1 MQITWHGQSLFQIK
15 TNSQDNNPVNIVIDP
30 FGKDIGLRLPK
41 LEADIL
47 LVTHQHKDHNNTKV
61 VLGDPFLIDGSG
73 EYEIKDVFIRGIP
86 SFHDN
91 SQGKEQGKNTIYTIE
106 AENLKV
112 CHLGALGQKELT
124 EEQVDTIGVIDILLI
139 PVGGNGTISAK
150 ESAKILSQIEP
161 KIIIPM
167 HYALPKLKVKLDTS
181 DDFLK
186 AFGIKSLEPIKK
198 LSIKKKNVATDE
210 AKIIL
215 LSH

>member
-15 TNSQDNNPVNIVIDP
+15 TNSQDNNSVNIVIDP
-30 FGKDIGLRLPK
+30 FNKDIGLRLPK

-47 LVTHQHKDHNNTKV
+47 LVTHQHKDHNNIKA
-61 VLGDPFLIDGSG
+61 VLGDPFLIDGPG
-73 EYEIKDVFIRGIP
+73 EYEIKDVFIQGIP

-91 SQGKEQGKNTIYTIE
+91 SQGKERGKNIIYTIE
-106 AENLKV
+106 SEGLKV

-124 EEQVDTIGVIDILLI
+124 EDQVDTIGPVDVLLI
-139 PVGGNGTISAK
+139 PVGGNFTISAK

-198 LSIKKKNVATDE
+198 LSIKKKNVAADE

-215 LSH
+215 LSP

>member
-15 TNSQDNNPVNIVIDP
+15 TNSQDNNSVNIVINP
-30 FGKDIGLRLPK
+30 FNKDIGLRLPK

-47 LVTHQHKDHNNTKV
+47 LVTHQHKDHNNIKA
-61 VLGDPFLIDGSG
+61 VLGDPFLIDGPG

-91 SQGKEQGKNTIYTIE
+91 SQGKERGKNIIYTIE
-106 AENLKV
+106 SEGLKV
-112 CHLGALGQKELT
+112 CHLGDLGQKELT
-124 EEQVDTIGVIDILLI
+124 EDQVDIIGPVDILLI
-139 PVGGNGTISAK
+139 PVGGNFTISAK

-198 LSIKKKNVATDE
+198 LSIKKKSIAADE

-215 LSH
+215 LSP

>member
-15 TNSQDNNPVNIVIDP
+15 TSSQDNNPVNIVIDP
-30 FGKDIGLRLPK
+30 FNKDIGLRLPK

-47 LVTHQHKDHNNTKV
+47 LVTHQHKAHNNIKV
-61 VLGDPFLIDGSG
+61 VLGDPFLIDGPG

-91 SQGKEQGKNTIYTIE
+91 SQGKEQGKNIIYTIE
-106 AENLKV
+106 SEDLKI
-112 CHLGALGQKELT
+112 CHLGDLGQKELT
-124 EEQVDTIGVIDILLI
+124 EDQVDIIGFVDILLV
-139 PVGGNGTISAK
+139 PVGGNLTISAK

-181 DDFLK
+181 NDFLK

-198 LSIKKKNVATDE
+198 LSIKKKNIATDE

-215 LSH
+215 LSP